1 MRQKVQCASPLLSL
15 LILMIISFSIKMFFR
30 RWKKKIFF
38 HTQFSPPHD
47 LVRPIAQSH
56 AHAKNGDISAT
67 SKRKRKNKSDVK
79 TLIPQIQEKG
89 GGLMDMAFYFQ
100 RKAWQNEKKQK
111 KSAFSRTDR
120 QKSRRKRPNRSDA
133 DVKSMTHGVSHT
145 HTRHEPHIIQADIY
159 SPHTHTHITIKRRK

>member
-111 KSAFSRTDR
+111 NPHFPALIDK
-120 QKSRRKRPNRSDA
+120 NREENGPIA
-133 DVKSMTHGVSHT
+133 AMQT
-145 HTRHEPHIIQADIY
+145 
-159 SPHTHTHITIKRRK
+159 